1 MLSRRQF
8 VRTVPTL
15 GVFTVVSAELDAQ
28 PQPAVA
34 AWPAPRPNPAWRD
47 ESFPSQ
53 HPHLAR
59 EIVGVAHR
67 DLARVKEL
75 VGAHPSLAKASWD
88 WGFGDWETAL
98 GSASHVGNRPIAEFL
113 IEQGAP
119 PTIFSAAMLGQLD
132 VVRAYAAA
140 MPNIHLLRGPHGIPL
155 AAHARAGGAPA
166 EPVLQ
171 FLATLGAPAPAVPV
185 VPLSDSDRTA
195 LEGRYT
201 FGPWTSRCVHREKS
215 GQFVGDSARR
225 RRAARADA
233 RRRPAISPRWR
244 ARRAREVRSCAV
256 GNEHFGARSGPC
268 GDRKKGRVKAGFV
281 TGQGCHFSK
290 VRRFAGVFSNLGLAA
305 DSHTVRA

>member
-1 MLSRRQF
+1 MPFSRRQF

-15 GVFTVVSAELDAQ
+15 GVFTVASAELDAQ
-28 PQPAVA
+28 QQPPSGA
-34 AWPAPRPNPAWRD
+34 AWPAPPSTPAWRD
-47 ESFPSQ
+47 ESFPTQ

-132 VVRAYAAA
+132 VVKAYAAA
-140 MPNIHLLRGPHGIPL
+140 IPNVHLLRGPHGIPL
-155 AAHARAGGAPA
+155 AAHARAGRAQA

-171 FLATLGAPAPAVPV
+171 FLTTLGAPAPAVPV
-185 VPLSDSDRTA
+185 VPLSDSDRTS
-195 LEGRYT
+195 LEGRYI
-201 FGPWTSRCVHREKS
+201 FGPGPRDAFTVKS
-215 GQFVGDSARR
+215 QGTLWGIQRDGGELRGLTHIGNLQFHPVGASA
-225 RRAARADA
+225 
-233 RRRPAISPRWR
+233 
-244 ARRAREVRSCAV
+244 V
-256 GNEHFGARSGPC
+256 
-268 GDRKKGRVKAGFV
+268 RVKFDRAPSGMSMSVLDPDLVV
-281 TGQGCHFSK
+281 TAKK
-290 VRRFAGVFSNLGLAA
+290 VG
-305 DSHTVRA
+305 

>member
-1 MLSRRQF
+1 MRGLSRRQF

-15 GVFTVVSAELDAQ
+15 GVFSVASAEARAQ
-28 PQPAVA
+28 PQAAGA
-34 AWPAPRPNPAWRD
+34 AWPAPPSTPPWRD

-132 VVRAYAAA
+132 VVKAYASAI
-140 MPNIHLLRGPHGIPL
+140 PNIHLLRGPHGIPL
-155 AAHARAGGAPA
+155 AAHARAGGVQADA
-166 EPVLQ
+166 VLQ
-171 FLATLGAPAPAVPV
+171 FLTALGAAAPAVPV
-185 VPLSDSDRTA
+185 VPLNESDRTS
-195 LEGRYT
+195 LDGRYT
-201 FGPWTSRCVHREKS
+201 FGPGPRDAFTVKTQGNLWGIQRDGGELRGLTHI
-215 GQFVGDSARR
+215 GDLQFHPVGAPS
-225 RRAARADA
+225 
-233 RRRPAISPRWR
+233 
-244 ARRAREVRSCAV
+244 V
-256 GNEHFGARSGPC
+256 
-268 GDRKKGRVKAGFV
+268 RVKFDRGSAGTTISLLDPDLVV
-281 TGQGCHFSK
+281 TAKK
-290 VRRFAGVFSNLGLAA
+290 VG
-305 DSHTVRA
+305 